1 MDGKKWTPAEISA
14 LILAKLKRECSR
26 IIGEINDVVI
36 TVPANFNELARKNTV
51 AAADMAGLK
60 VRRLVNEPTAA
71 AVYYAHTQA
80 VKGRI
85 LVFDLGGGTLDVT
98 ILEVDN
104 EGTKLPAERT
114 QVRKELESCEP
125 SLSTCKNEQAA
136 HVLEAHEALTKA
148 NEENKNRFRDVI
160 EFLEKEVRDKAA
172 GVL

>member
-1 MDGKKWTPAEISA
+1 MRVEGKGSFQNSVQVKNCFQAMIDDGARHFVVDLERCPIMDSTFLGTLTGAA
-14 LILAKLKRECSR
+14 LNLRE
-26 IIGEINDVVI
+26 IGEGEVSILN
-36 TVPANFNELARKNTV
+36 ANTRNQQLLKSL
-51 AAADMAGLK
+51 GLD
-60 VRRLVNEPTAA
+60 
-71 AVYYAHTQA
+71 H
-80 VKGRI
+80 
-85 LVFDLGGGTLDVT
+85 

-172 GVL
+172 GIL